1 MDADFIVV
9 GAGPAGI
16 MAAITA
22 GRQGV
27 RTVLVEKNRSIG
39 RKLAITGAGRCNVT
53 NFADINELVA
63 NIPGNGR
70 FLFSAFQRFGPHDL
84 MDFFQTGLGVP
95 LKIERGNRVF
105 PESDKAQDIV
115 GALYKGLKEAGVTV
129 LTETRAAGL
138 LVDPENRLE
147 GVILADGRRIRGKAT
162 LIATGGL
169 SYPGTGSTGD
179 GLKFAKAVGHTITEL
194 TPSLVPLETKEEWVK
209 DLEGL
214 SLVNVEVTALY
225 HGKKIQTEF
234 GEMLFTGFGLSGPVI
249 LSLSREIAPLAI
261 KKPYS
266 VVIVIDLKP
275 ALSVEELDLRV
286 QRDFAKSI
294 RKLYK
299 NALDDLLPQ
308 KLIPV
313 IIKLSEIDPGKPVH
327 QITKEE
333 RAQLVELL
341 KNLQLTIS
349 KPRPMAEAIVTAG
362 GVGIKEINPK
372 TMESKIVPG
381 LYFAGE
387 VADVDG
393 YTGGF
398 NLQIAFSMG
407 YVAGMEAVRRIQENR
422 FRNEPAQSNN
432 RH

>member
-1 MDADFIVV
+1 MNLSADFIVI

-22 GRQGV
+22 AREGAHV
-27 RTVLVEKNRSIG
+27 ILIEKNKSIG

-53 NFADINELVA
+53 NFADNNDLVA
-63 NIPGNGR
+63 NIPGNGK
-70 FLFSAFQRFGPHDL
+70 FLYSAFQRFGPQNV
-84 MDFFQTGLGVP
+84 MNFFQAELGVP

-105 PESDKAQDIV
+105 PESDQAQDIV
-115 GALYKGLKEAGVTV
+115 RALYSGLKNAGVE
-129 LTETRAAGL
+129 LLMETKATGL
-138 LVDPENRLE
+138 IIDTENRIT
-147 GVILADGRRIRGKAT
+147 GAVIQQDQVIHGKT
-162 LIATGGL
+162 VLIATGGL

-179 GLKFAKAVGHTITEL
+179 GYQFAKIAGHTITEL
-194 TPSLVPLETKEEWVK
+194 TPSLVPLETREEWVK
-209 DLEGL
+209 QLEGL
-214 SLVNVEVTALY
+214 SLVNVQVTSY
-225 HGKKIQTEF
+225 FQGKMLQSEF

-249 LSLSREIAPLAI
+249 LSLSRKIAPLVL
-261 KKPYS
+261 KKPFS

-275 ALSVEELDLRV
+275 ALSTEELNLRV
-286 QRDFAKSI
+286 QRDFAKTI
-294 RKLYK
+294 RKIYK

-313 IIKLSEIDPGKPVH
+313 IIELSQIDPLKPVH

-333 RAQLVELL
+333 RSQLVDLL
-341 KNLQLTIS
+341 KNLQFTIR
-349 KPRPMAEAIVTAG
+349 KPRSMAEAIVTAG
-362 GVGIKEINPK
+362 GVNIKEINPK
-372 TMESKIVPG
+372 TMESKIVSG

-407 YVAGMEAVRRIQENR
+407 YVAGLEVIRKIQG
-422 FRNEPAQSNN
+422 
-432 RH
+432 